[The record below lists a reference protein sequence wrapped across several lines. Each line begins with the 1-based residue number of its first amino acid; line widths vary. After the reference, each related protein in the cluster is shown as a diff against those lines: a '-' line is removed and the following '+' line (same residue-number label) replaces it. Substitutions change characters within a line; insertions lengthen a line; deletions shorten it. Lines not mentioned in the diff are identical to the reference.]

1 MASITD
7 IVTEGLKYP
16 FNDTKKLL
24 TLGVAFL
31 LVSLLSLFSQ
41 YLTFQS
47 ITAGF
52 SGSGFTNVS
61 STNMILVAIISIIM
75 FIILFFVVGYSYK
88 VIRYGIDN
96 KTELPEFNDPLK
108 MILNGLK
115 AVVVGFLYSIPPL
128 LLLVLGFLLGVNRNV
143 GSGINSVGIILIVIA
158 ALFFI
163 FTYFFS
169 VMAISH
175 MVAGDKLS
183 NAFKFKEITAIIS
196 KLGWFKYIGIVLFAL
211 IVFVVITIFFQII
224 FGMVASLF
232 GYLLGSSLVAL
243 IISALLISLLVQPYC
258 SIFLSRVFGS
268 LYRVANEA

>member
-88 VIRYGIDN
+88 VIKYGIDN

-108 MILNGLK
+108 MFLNGLK
-115 AVVVGFLYSIPPL
+115 AVAVGFVYSIPPL

-169 VMAISH
+169 VMAIIH

-268 LYRVANEA
+268 LYRVADEA